1 MVRVAKAR
9 PRPTAG
15 HEKVS
20 DLFCLSLQWRAT
32 GREATDLALDH
43 PYVICVSA
51 LHATLAMDDRCR
63 VLLVARRYHG
73 TVEALLALSGARAS
87 CRPDTRP
94 DPTNRVH

>member
-1 MVRVAKAR
+1 MAR
-9 PRPTAG
+9 NWER
-15 HEKVS
+15 S
-20 DLFCLSLQWRAT
+20 DGLGVWITSS
-32 GREATDLALDH
+32 H

>member
-63 VLLVARRYHG
+63 VLLVARRYHC
-73 TVEALLALSGARAS
+73 TVEALLALSG
-87 CRPDTRP
+87 T
-94 DPTNRVH
+94 